1 MEQLLSLQDL
11 GRGYHKVKGFEWE
24 GDYRPADKE
33 TVRQQLA
40 SEMSHWTGRPE
51 YRTAT
56 PGVSNTDCVALL
68 NGIFTYGGGSGC
80 EINQGSDPGDQR
92 STVIGAGTSTDYL
105 QSPYP
110 DGFTS
115 WSGVFDKNYTPAN

>member
-51 YRTAT
+51 YRTET

-68 NGIFTYGGGSGC
+68 NGIFTLGGGFGF
-80 EINQGSDPGDQR
+80 EINSGDDPADER
-92 STVIGAGTSTDYL
+92 STIINAVTSTDYL

-110 DGFTS
+110 AGFTS
-115 WSGVFDKNYTPAN
+115 WDGVFKTRFTPTN